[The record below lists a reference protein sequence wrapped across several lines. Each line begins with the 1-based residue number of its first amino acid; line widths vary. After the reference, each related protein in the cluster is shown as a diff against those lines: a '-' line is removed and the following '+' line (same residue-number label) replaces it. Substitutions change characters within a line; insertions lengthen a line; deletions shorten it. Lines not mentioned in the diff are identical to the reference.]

1 MPDLDLDAIDP
12 RKATPGQVADL
23 VAALREART
32 EAKAAWEQAERDLA
46 EANDLAAER
55 DDCRRR
61 YEGLRDGVTGLC
73 DDPHAYYSDGRRW
86 VAIHVL
92 RVVVDPQHP
101 GDES

>member
-61 YEGLRDGVTGLC
+61 YEAIRDGVLAWC
-73 DDPHAYYSDGRRW
+73 DEPDWSDDPAVSPIALDRLRAV
-86 VAIHVL
+86 VA
-92 RVVVDPQHP
+92 RVER
-101 GDES
+101 GES